1 MNSMSGVKLRKYI
14 LFGIN
19 TVYLLILPITDASV
33 QKNPT
38 GILITY
44 YTLIS
49 KILKFLFY
57 VILRKEKLKS
67 TVLVLRTT

>member
-44 YTLIS
+44 YPLIR

-57 VILRKEKLKS
+57 AILRKEKLKS